1 MFKEIGNRYIRYAV
15 IIIYSVI
22 MVVCM
27 VEVNF
32 LWLFGYS
39 PTAKDISQ
47 PIQSVASEVY
57 TADSILI
64 GRYFKEDRSPVP
76 YDSIS
81 PNVIN
86 ALVATEDIRFF
97 RHHGVDF
104 LAIFSSLLST
114 AQGDT
119 RGGSTIT
126 QQLAKN
132 LYRTRYNH
140 SVGLL
145 GQIPGVRILVIKF
158 KEWITA
164 YKLEHNYGKEDIITM
179 YLNTVS
185 FSNNAYGIKTVARRY
200 FDKYPSKLTTAE
212 AAVLV
217 GMLKG
222 TTLYNPIRNPERSLE
237 RRNIVLGQMHK
248 AGFISEAE
256 YTRAKNAELGLHP
269 GEVEELKSG
278 ESYLRAAVERWL
290 SAWCEENGYDI
301 YVDGLKIYTTI
312 NSRMQRHAEEAVA
325 EQMKPLQK
333 RLESAWQGDIPW
345 RDSRG
350 NIIEGFLE
358 NLASRT
364 TYYRQLEERYEGNK
378 DSIFYYLNLPKTME
392 VFTWDGMKEV
402 EYSTMD
408 SLAHYAMM
416 LNAGLMTMDPRNG
429 EIKAWVGGINHRYY
443 QYDHVFQAKR
453 QAGSTFKPFAYLA
466 ALEAGKSP
474 CDRYVDR
481 FVRITYTENGE
492 EKVWEPKNADWVFSG
507 REMSLRWALGR
518 SVNSITAQITEEVGW
533 DKVVDAAQ
541 RCGITS
547 PLASVPSVSLGSND
561 VSVFEMVNA
570 YGTFMNKGK
579 RVEPILVSKIVDYNG
594 ETIAEFKTTEK
605 QVISEE
611 IAWLMSYMLRGTME
625 EPEGT
630 SQGLWEWDLWRNNNQ
645 IGGKTGTSSDY
656 VDGWY
661 MGLTKDLVTGVWVG
675 CDERSIHFKNSQ
687 TGEGSRTALPVF
699 GLFMEKVYQ
708 DDVLGYE
715 YGPFP
720 EPGVEI
726 KRKYNCP
733 SPRIVRPDSIR
744 ADSILPLRMPDSPA
758 LDTAINIEE
767 LKRELEGQPAVTD
780 PEEARPNQLGQQD
793 VPENNRNRIR
803 IRYPKLNNI
812 ADN

>member
-1 MFKEIGNRYIRYAV
+1 MFKEIRNRYIRYTV
-15 IIIYSVI
+15 IVICGIILLI
-22 MVVCM
+22 CM
-27 VEVNF
+27 VELNF

-39 PTAKDISQ
+39 PTSQDISK

-57 TADSILI
+57 TADGVLI
-64 GRYFKEDRSPVP
+64 GRYFEEDRSPVA

-81 PNVIN
+81 PNVVN

-97 RHHGVDF
+97 KHHGVDYW
-104 LAIFSSLLST
+104 AVFSSLVST
-114 AQGDT
+114 AQGER

-132 LYRTRYNH
+132 LYRTRYNQ

-145 GQIPGVRILVIKF
+145 DHIPGIRIVVIKL
-158 KEWITA
+158 KEWLTA
-164 YKLEHNYGKEDIITM
+164 YKLESKYNKEDILTM

-185 FSNNAYGIKTVARRY
+185 FSNNAYGIKTVAKRY
-200 FDKYPSKLTTAE
+200 FNKEAKDLTAAE
-212 AAVLV
+212 SAVLI

-237 RRNIVLGQMHK
+237 RRNVVLDQMHK
-248 AGFISEAE
+248 AGFLSKDEHQLA
-256 YTRAKNAELGLHP
+256 RAAGLGLYM
-269 GEVEELKSG
+269 GEVEEPGKAD
-278 ESYLRAAVERWL
+278 SYLRAAVERWL
-290 SAWCEENGYDI
+290 ATWCEENGYDM

-312 NSRMQRHAEEAVA
+312 DSRVQRHAEEAVA
-325 EQMKPLQK
+325 EQLKPLQR
-333 RLESAWQGDIPW
+333 RLENAWQGDVPW
-345 RDSRG
+345 RDSEG
-350 NIIEGFLE
+350 NVIEGFLE
-358 NLASRT
+358 SLAERT
-364 TYYRQLEERYEGNK
+364 AYYRQLDTKYKGNK
-378 DSIFYYLNLPKTME
+378 DSIFYYLNQPKSMN
-392 VFTWDGMKEV
+392 VFTWDGPKEV
-402 EYSTMD
+402 QYSSMD

-416 LNAGLMTMDPRNG
+416 LNAGLMTMDPYNG
-429 EIKAWVGGINHRYY
+429 EIKAWVGGINHQYY

-466 ALEAGKSP
+466 ALEAGMSP
-474 CDRYVDR
+474 CDKYVDQ
-481 FVRITYTENGE
+481 FVRITYAENGE

-507 REMSLRWALGR
+507 REMSLRWAMGR

-570 YGTFMNKGK
+570 YATFMNNGK
-579 RVEPILVSKIVDYNG
+579 RVEPILVSKIVDFNG
-594 ETIAEFKTTEK
+594 KTVATFNTTAERA
-605 QVISEE
+605 ISEE
-611 IAWLMSYMLRGTME
+611 VAWLMGYMLRGTME

-630 SQGLWEWDLWRNNNQ
+630 SQGLWEWDLWKENNQ

-661 MGLTKDLVTGVWVG
+661 MGLTKDLVTGVWIG

-699 GLFMEKVYQ
+699 GKFMEKIYH
-708 DDVLGYE
+708 DDSLAYE

-720 EPGVEI
+720 EPGVPI
-726 KRKYNCP
+726 NRKYNCP
-733 SPRIVRPDSIR
+733 SPRIIRPDTTLI
-744 ADSILPLRMPDSPA
+744 DSIVPLQLPDTPVQIP
-758 LDTAINIEE
+758 LDIGEIKQQLQITI
-767 LKRELEGQPAVTD
+767 PT
-780 PEEARPNQLGQQD
+780 PEKKSGSDEQ
-793 VPENNRNRIR
+793 
-803 IRYPKLNNI
+803 K
-812 ADN
+812 

>member
-1 MFKEIGNRYIRYAV
+1 MFKEIRNRYIRYLVVFVYA
-15 IIIYSVI
+15 IIVF
-22 MVVCM
+22 VCA

-39 PTAKDISQ
+39 PTSRDITMPSQ
-47 PIQSVASEVY
+47 HIASEVY
-57 TADSILI
+57 TADSVLI

-76 YDSIS
+76 FDSIS
-81 PNVIN
+81 PNVIE

-104 LAIFSSLLST
+104 WAIFSSVVST
-114 AQGDT
+114 AKGDT

-132 LYRTRYNH
+132 LYRTRYNQ
-140 SVGLL
+140 SAGLL
-145 GQIPGVRILVIKF
+145 GKVPGLRIIVVKF
-158 KEWITA
+158 KEWMTA
-164 YKLEHNYGKEDIITM
+164 YKLENKYDKDDILTM

-185 FSNNAYGIKTVARRY
+185 FSNNAYGIKTVAKRY
-200 FDKYPSKLTTAE
+200 FNKETQDLTAAE
-212 AAVLV
+212 AAVLI

-222 TTLYNPIRNPERSLE
+222 TTMYNPLRNPERSLE
-237 RRNIVLGQMHK
+237 RRNVVLGQMHK
-248 AGFISEAE
+248 AGFLTDEE
-256 YTRAKNAELGLHP
+256 YGAARKTELGLHP
-269 GEVEELKSG
+269 GEVQELSSG
-278 ESYLRAAVERWL
+278 DSYLRTAVERWL
-290 SAWCEENGYDI
+290 ESWCAENGYDI

-312 NSRMQRHAEEAVA
+312 DSRVQRHAEEAVA
-325 EQMKPLQK
+325 DQMKTLQQ
-333 RLESAWQGDIPW
+333 RLENAWRGEIPW
-345 RDSRG
+345 RDSEG
-350 NIIEGFLE
+350 KVIEGFLE
-358 NLASRT
+358 NLAART
-364 TYYRQLEERYEGNK
+364 SYYRQLEERFRGNK
-378 DSIFYYLNLPKTME
+378 DSIFHYLNLPKTME

-402 EYSTMD
+402 QYSSID

-416 LNAGLMTMDPRNG
+416 LNAGLMTMDPFDG

-474 CDRYVDR
+474 CDKYPDK

-507 REMSLRWALGR
+507 REMSLRWAMGR
-518 SVNSITAQITEEVGW
+518 SVNSITAQITEEIGW
-533 DKVVDAAQ
+533 DKVVDAAH

-570 YGTFMNKGK
+570 YATFMNRGRKVK
-579 RVEPILVSKIVDYNG
+579 PMLVSRIVDYNG
-594 ETIAEFKTTEK
+594 NPVATFKTTAS
-605 QVISEE
+605 QAVSEE
-611 IAWLMSYMLRGTME
+611 VAWLMGYMLRGSME

-630 SQGLWEWDLWRNNNQ
+630 SQGLWEWDLWKSKNQ

-661 MGLTKDLVTGVWVG
+661 MGVTKDLVTGVWIG

-699 GLFMEKVYQ
+699 GRFMEKIYR
-708 DDVLGYE
+708 DDSLGYDF
-715 YGPFP
+715 GPFP
-720 EPGVEI
+720 DPGVEI
-726 KRKYNCP
+726 RRKYECP
-733 SPRIVRPDSIR
+733 SPRIIRPDSTLL
-744 ADSILPLRMPDSPA
+744 DSIAPLRSPDTPMGDPME
-758 LDTAINIEE
+758 LEE
-767 LKRELEGQPAVTD
+767 LRKQLETNIPVK
-780 PEEARPNQLGQQD
+780 EET
-793 VPENNRNRIR
+793 
-803 IRYPKLNNI
+803 
-812 ADN
+812 